1 MLTTY
6 TATTGLMNDKTG
18 KSFKKGD
25 PIKKGDFT
33 QKVIRAWLADG
44 TLTMAGNAPAP
55 KEESKPDPKPE
66 TAKEAADN
74 GCNC

>member
-1 MLTTY
+1 MTTY
-6 TATTGLMNDKTG
+6 ITTTGLTNDKTG
-18 KSFKKGD
+18 KSFEKGD

-44 TLTMAGNAPAP
+44 TLTAADNAPIP
-55 KEESKPDPKPE
+55 NKETESVLEP
-66 TAKEAADN
+66 AKEAADN